1 MTRSSAGGR
10 LVGSYQSPKPVGAFM
25 KALPSAE
32 RAMIEA
38 SGIVRQY
45 AAGTPVMHEGDPTN
59 HVLIIRRG
67 CVKVVAAAPRGAR
80 FILGIRGPDDIVGEQ
95 ASLGGRPRR
104 GTVQTVDRVEA
115 LVVPGHRFTRLLAE
129 RPAIS
134 LALNHVLSERLA
146 EADRYRLPGSF
157 GAAPMLARLMLD
169 LAERYGT
176 PTAGGGRTLG
186 VGLTQSDLADC
197 LAVSP
202 RTVARVLASWRR
214 IGAIN
219 TARRRIVI
227 QRLAVLQS
235 YAGPLRE

>member
-1 MTRSSAGGR
+1 MTRSSAAGR

-38 SGIVRQY
+38 SGIIRQF
-45 AAGTPVMHEGDPTN
+45 AAGIPVIHEGDPSD

-67 CVKVVAAAPRGAR
+67 CVKVVAAAPHGAQ

-115 LVVPGHRFTRLLAE
+115 LIVPGHRFTRLLKE

-134 LALNHVLSERLA
+134 LALTHVLSERLA
-146 EADRYRLPGSF
+146 EADRYRLPASY

-169 LAERYGT
+169 LAERYGSR
-176 PTAGGGRTLG
+176 TANGGRTLG

-197 LAVSP
+197 LAVSS

-214 IGAIN
+214 IGVVN

-227 QRLAVLQS
+227 QRPDVLRS
-235 YAGPLRE
+235 YAEPPQE